1 MGWRITTPSGSGS
14 LPPEIGCQAG
24 RKTASSPKHPAGV
37 IVRFLAF
44 SILVVLGIWSLSAA
58 SAQQAKFDPTQCEGR
73 TAQDCNDLMGSFELP
88 PQERQ
93 KVLLARATALLQ
105 KHDLEGSIAEYRE
118 MTVID
123 PHSLIAYSTLGF
135 LESIGEKWT
144 DAVADLKRAVEIAP
158 DQDRIHA
165 MLGVAL
171 AKSGDCEGAKASIA
185 EAKAKTKDAATLTT
199 AAETVSAAC
208 P

>member
-1 MGWRITTPSGSGS
+1 MICQCLGPDGAPVAKALEKLHLRPGNRAGGTVRLEYFSGLILFG
-14 LPPEIGCQAG
+14 LLA
-24 RKTASSPKHPAGV
+24 APA
-37 IVRFLAF
+37 AF
-44 SILVVLGIWSLSAA
+44 
-58 SAQQAKFDPTQCEGR
+58 AQQAKFDPIQCEGR

-93 KVLLARATALLQ
+93 KVLLTRATALLQ

-144 DAVADLKRAVEIAP
+144 DAVADLKRAAEIAP

-165 MLGVAL
+165 MLAVAL
-171 AKSGDCEGAKASIA
+171 AKSGDCDSAKASIA
-185 EAKAKTKDAATLTT
+185 QAKANTKDAASLTT
-199 AAETVSAAC
+199 AEESVRAAC

>member
-1 MGWRITTPSGSGS
+1 MPDSAI
-14 LPPEIGCQAG
+14 
-24 RKTASSPKHPAGV
+24 RKVALT
-37 IVRFLAF
+37 
-44 SILVVLGIWSLSAA
+44 
-58 SAQQAKFDPTQCEGR
+58 
-73 TAQDCNDLMGSFELP
+73 
-88 PQERQ
+88 
-93 KVLLARATALLQ
+93 RATALLQ

-135 LESIGEKWT
+135 LESIGEKWK

-165 MLGVAL
+165 MLAVAL
-171 AKSGDCEGAKASIA
+171 AKSGECDSAKASITQ
-185 EAKAKTKDAATLTT
+185 AKANTKDAASLTT
-199 AAETVSAAC
+199 AEETVRAAC

>member
-1 MGWRITTPSGSGS
+1 MVRILTVST
-14 LPPEIGCQAG
+14 LCMICAG
-24 RKTASSPKHPAGV
+24 FAAPA
-37 IVRFLAF
+37 AF
-44 SILVVLGIWSLSAA
+44 
-58 SAQQAKFDPTQCEGR
+58 AQQAKFDPSQCEGR
-73 TAQDCNDLMGSFELP
+73 TAQDCNDLMGSLDVS
-88 PQERQ
+88 PQDRQ
-93 KVLLARATALLQ
+93 KVLLTRATALLQ

-144 DAVADLKRAVEIAP
+144 EAVVDLRHAVEIAP

-165 MLGVAL
+165 MLAVAL
-171 AKSGDCEGAKASIA
+171 AKSGDCNGAKASLGD
-185 EAKAKTKDAATLTT
+185 AKAKTKDASTLTS
-199 AAETVSAAC
+199 AEQTVEAAC

>member
-1 MGWRITTPSGSGS
+1 
-14 LPPEIGCQAG
+14 
-24 RKTASSPKHPAGV
+24 
-37 IVRFLAF
+37 
-44 SILVVLGIWSLSAA
+44 
-58 SAQQAKFDPTQCEGR
+58 
-73 TAQDCNDLMGSFELP
+73 MGSFELP

-93 KVLLARATALLQ
+93 KVLLTRATALLQ

-135 LESIGEKWT
+135 LESIGEKWK
-144 DAVADLKRAVEIAP
+144 DAVADLKRAAEIAP

-165 MLGVAL
+165 MLAVAL
-171 AKSGDCEGAKASIA
+171 AKSGDCGSAKTSIA

-199 AAETVSAAC
+199 AEETVRAAC

>member
-1 MGWRITTPSGSGS
+1 
-14 LPPEIGCQAG
+14 
-24 RKTASSPKHPAGV
+24 
-37 IVRFLAF
+37 VRFLAF
-44 SILVVLGIWSLSAA
+44 SFLAVLGICSLSDA

-93 KVLLARATALLQ
+93 KVLLTRATALLQ

-135 LESIGEKWT
+135 LESIGEKWK
-144 DAVADLKRAVEIAP
+144 DAVVDLKRASEIAP

-165 MLGVAL
+165 MLAVAL
-171 AKSGDCEGAKASIA
+171 AKSGDCDSAKASIA
-185 EAKAKTKDAATLTT
+185 QAKANTKDAASLTT
-199 AAETVSAAC
+199 AEETVRAAC

>member
-1 MGWRITTPSGSGS
+1 M
-14 LPPEIGCQAG
+14 
-24 RKTASSPKHPAGV
+24 
-37 IVRFLAF
+37 RFLAF
-44 SILVVLGIWSLSAA
+44 SFLAVLGFCSLSDAL
-58 SAQQAKFDPTQCEGR
+58 AQQAKFDPTQCEGR

-88 PQERQ
+88 AQERQ
-93 KVLLARATALLQ
+93 KVLLTRATALLQ

-135 LESIGEKWT
+135 LESIGEKWK
-144 DAVADLKRAVEIAP
+144 DAVADLKRAAEIAP

-165 MLGVAL
+165 MLAVAL
-171 AKSGDCEGAKASIA
+171 AKSGDCDNAKASIA
-185 EAKAKTKDAATLTT
+185 EAKANTKDAASLTT
-199 AAETVSAAC
+199 AEETVRAAC